1 MRRVDSKGLGS
12 LGLIVAVAMGAGTP
26 VAQAAEGDLSG
37 AYLMNGVSLK
47 PNSPTYAGECN
58 LTLKGEVYDV
68 DCVNTGSGD
77 KYKGKGLRR
86 GEQFSLYLGEY
97 LLVYRIGADG
107 TLDGNWAH
115 ADSDDYGKET
125 LKPKK

>member
-1 MRRVDSKGLGS
+1 MRRMGAKGLA
-12 LGLIVAVAMGAGTP
+12 VAVAMGVGALA
-26 VAQAAEGDLSG
+26 VQAAEGDLSG
-37 AYLMNGVSLK
+37 TYAMNGVSLK
-47 PNSPTYAGECN
+47 PNSPTYAGECK
-58 LTLKGEVYDV
+58 LDLKGEVYDV

>member
-1 MRRVDSKGLGS
+1 MMLRLGS
-12 LGLIVAVAMGAGTP
+12 AGLIVAVAIGLSVPAT
-26 VAQAAEGDLSG
+26 QAAEGNLSG
-37 AYLMNGVSLK
+37 TYVMDGISLK
-47 PNSPTYAGECN
+47 PNSPSYTGECK
-58 LTLKGEVYDV
+58 LELKGEVYDV

-115 ADSDDYGKET
+115 ADSDDYGRET

>member
-1 MRRVDSKGLGS
+1 MMGGMGPAAFV
-12 LGLIVAVAMGAGTP
+12 IVAVAIGLGAP
-26 VAQAAEGDLSG
+26 SAHAAEGNLSG
-37 AYLMNGVSLK
+37 TYLMDGISLK
-47 PNSPTYAGECN
+47 PNSPSYTGECK
-58 LTLKGEVYDV
+58 LELKGEVYDV

-115 ADSDDYGKET
+115 SDSDDYGKET

>member
-1 MRRVDSKGLGS
+1 MVRMS
-12 LGLIVAVAMGAGTP
+12 AMGLAV
-26 VAQAAEGDLSG
+26 VAAMVVGMPSVHAAEGDLSG
-37 AYLMNGVSLK
+37 TYAMNGISLK
-47 PNSPTYAGECN
+47 PNSPAYTGECK
-58 LTLKGEVYDV
+58 LALKGEVYDV

-97 LLVYRIGADG
+97 LLVYRIGTDG

-115 ADSDDYGKET
+115 AESDDYGTET